1 MAKIAAER
9 KEGPNG
15 REMEVDGV
23 EVNAGW
29 MTDING
35 FADENGVA
43 WKKE

>member
-1 MAKIAAER
+1 MGKIAAEG
-9 KEGPNG
+9 KEGSNG

-29 MTDING
+29 TTDRNG

-43 WKKE
+43 WKQE